1 MGPDCCCLILAAG
14 KGTRLLPLTR
24 FVPKP
29 LFPLLDIPA
38 LEHLVKKIKNS
49 GICQIAINCH
59 HLTREIEKWQKNCQ
73 VAHSTTLLYEEVLLD
88 TGGAIKNFF
97 ETFGFSHPLLVYNS
111 DIVSNVSIS
120 KFYEIFLRRGCD
132 ALLCLH
138 DMDRF
143 NKVKLNGPKIQSL
156 SASGKDCLAYTGIS
170 IFRPGCFM
178 NAPDGPFPLVP
189 YVEMLIKNGL
199 SIEGCLAEEVVE
211 GGSDNDWSWYDIGT
225 PAEYLKANFH
235 LLERIGKKSLI
246 NSAEVDGE
254 VEIESNA
261 IIGTGARI
269 RGRGIIENVVIWPG
283 TEMTIDGTLK
293 NAIITPFARIS
304 CTENR

>member
-1 MGPDCCCLILAAG
+1 MAPDCCCLILAAG

-38 LEHLVKKIKNS
+38 LEHLVKKIKDS
-49 GICQIAINCH
+49 GVCQIAINCH
-59 HLTREIEKWQKNCQ
+59 HLAREIEKWRENCS
-73 VAHSTTLLYEEVLLD
+73 VAHSTTLLHEDVLLD

-97 ETFGFSHPLLVYNS
+97 KTFGFSVPLLVHNS
-111 DIVSNVSIS
+111 DIISNLSIS
-120 KFYEIFLRRGCD
+120 KFYDFFLRQDCD

-138 DMDRF
+138 NIDKF

-170 IFRPGCFM
+170 IFKPKCFV

-189 YVEMLIKNGL
+189 YLETLIKKGL
-199 SIEGCLAEEVVE
+199 SIKGCLAEEVVE
-211 GGSDNDWSWYDIGT
+211 EDGETDWSWYDIGT

-235 LLERIGKKSLI
+235 FLERIAKKSLI
-246 NSAEVDGE
+246 NSAKVDGE
-254 VEIESNA
+254 VEIKGKA
-261 IIGTGARI
+261 IIGKGAKI
-269 RGRGIIENVVIWPG
+269 RGKGILENVVIWPE
-283 TEMTIDGTLK
+283 TDVMIDGALR
-293 NAIITPFARIS
+293 NAILTPFARIS